1 MCLRWMLTGR
11 VNRPPTSPTVYRL
24 ILAFL
29 LILPAGQ
36 KALAAQDVAFGL
48 AAIEEGDDRLRPA
61 MQVYSTLGKDGYV
74 TGTYYG
80 RSFAQVEEKTYLV
93 NLGVRSNIFNSNI
106 FYACLGGAALL
117 ENTTVKP
124 FGSEEKRQEDNAYN
138 FGVTFAVQYEQAWQK
153 FFLRGAW
160 ESSLFLAGEA
170 GILLAT
176 GRKQAVAI
184 TAGMRL

>member
-1 MCLRWMLTGR
+1 MCLRWMLSER
-11 VNRPPTSPTVYRL
+11 PNRPSTSPTVYRF
-24 ILAFL
+24 ILTFL

-36 KALAAQDVAFGL
+36 KALADQDVAIGL
-48 AAIEEGDDRLRPA
+48 AAVEEGDDRQRPA
-61 MQVYSTLGKDGYV
+61 LQIYSTLGKDGYV

-80 RSFAQVEEKTYLV
+80 RTFAQVEEKTYLV
-93 NLGVRSNIFNSNI
+93 NLGVRSSIFNSNN
-106 FYACLGGAALL
+106 FFACLGGAALL
-117 ENTTVKP
+117 ENTAVKP
-124 FGSEEKRQEDNAYN
+124 FGAEQRKQEDNAYN
-138 FGVTFAVQYEQAWQK
+138 FGVTFAVQYEQAWNK

-176 GRKQAVAI
+176 GRKQALAV